1 MRNLFQRLKSPLTR
15 MWDLLRFLSCR
26 EDISRPMGDVSFWG
40 VLGYCHR
47 HKFDT
52 PHKLLILVAE
62 FLIL

>member
-1 MRNLFQRLKSPLTR
+1 

-26 EDISRPMGDVSFWG
+26 EDISRLMGDVSFWG